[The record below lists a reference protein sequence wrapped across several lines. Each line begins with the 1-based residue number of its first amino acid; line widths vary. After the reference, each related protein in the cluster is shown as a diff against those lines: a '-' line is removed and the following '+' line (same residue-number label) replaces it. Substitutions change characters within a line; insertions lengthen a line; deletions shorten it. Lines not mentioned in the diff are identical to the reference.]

1 MVMTLLPGALPG
13 ARWVWS
19 ALQLGHLEPHLGR
32 GGEAGAQYLKHTTG
46 FRPCPRHYSSGWSL
60 EAWRELIPRSHRQY
74 VSVKKKDCD
83 FAYDRLLQLQKSM
96 MMMAIALY

>member
-13 ARWVWS
+13 ARWVWP

-46 FRPCPRHYSSGWSL
+46 LCPSSSSLLIWVEPLGLERTYSKIS
-60 EAWRELIPRSHRQY
+60 
-74 VSVKKKDCD
+74 
-83 FAYDRLLQLQKSM
+83 
-96 MMMAIALY
+96 